1 MDVMHER
8 VAGLDVHKETVVAC
22 VRIMAGGKATRECRT
37 FDSTTSGL
45 QALLSWLTES
55 RCTQVAMEATGVY
68 WKPVWNILSDGPF
81 ELMLANAAHIKNVPG
96 RKTDMNDAMWI
107 ADLLSCGLIKASFV
121 PEQEIQQLRSLLRAR
136 KQLTREQT
144 SHVQRIQKTLEEA
157 NIKLDSVISDIVGLS
172 GRRMIEAMI
181 NGVRNPWELAELAHH
196 RIKATR
202 KQLYDALHGRLT
214 DHHRFMLRLHLR
226 QYDALEDAIKE
237 IDQQVDAAIARMDA
251 EVAAG
256 QATFRSLIALLC
268 TIPGV
273 SDLAAKTILAEI
285 GADMSRFPTAGHLL
299 SWAGL
304 CPGQNESAG
313 KRKSSCMRKGSPWL
327 KTLLVQCGWAA
338 SRKKDSYYKAQF
350 NRLRGRHG
358 AKKAICAVAL
368 RYSPQS
374 TTCSRTAPNIKI
386 SVPTTSIGAPP
397 RSKPGAWPPRSP
409 SSVSRL
415 TFARFQKPH
424 N

>member
-8 VAGLDVHKETVVAC
+8 VAGLDVHKETIVAC
-22 VRIMAGGKATRECRT
+22 VRIVADGKVGRECRT
-37 FDSTTSGL
+37 FDTTTASL
-45 QALLSWLTES
+45 ETLLNWLTES
-55 RCTQVAMEATGVY
+55 GCTQVAMEATGVY
-68 WKPVWNILSDGPF
+68 WKPVWNILSDGKF
-81 ELMLANAAHIKNVPG
+81 ELIVANAAHIKNVPG

-107 ADLLSCGLIKASFV
+107 ADLVSCGLVKASFI
-121 PEQEIQQLRSLLRAR
+121 PEQEIQELRSLLRAR

-157 NIKLDSVISDIVGLS
+157 NIKLDSVITDILGVS

-181 NGVRNPWELAELAHH
+181 NGVRNPFKLAELADR

-226 QYDALEDAIKE
+226 QYDALAEAIAE
-237 IDQQVDAAIARMDA
+237 IDQQVDAAIAKMDA

-256 QATFRSLIALLC
+256 QATFRTLIALLC
-268 TIPGV
+268 TIPGIGE
-273 SDLAAKTILAEI
+273 LAAKTILAEI
-285 GADMSRFPTAGHLL
+285 GTDISRFPTAGHLL
-299 SWAGL
+299 AWAGM

-313 KRKSSCMRKGSPWL
+313 KRKSSRLRKGSPWL
-327 KTLLVQCGWAA
+327 KTLMVQCGWAA

-358 AKKAICAVAL
+358 AKKAICAVAASML
-368 RYSPQS
+368 TAIYHMLKDGTEHHDLGADHFDRRS
-374 TTCSRTAPNIKI
+374 TEIK
-386 SVPTTSIGAPP
+386 A
-397 RSKPGAWPPRSP
+397 R
-409 SSVSRL
+409 RL
-415 TFARFQKPH
+415 AAQIKKLGFEVEIRPLPEAA
-424 N
+424 